1 MPLKNLNNLK
11 SLLRKA
17 SGEKDLARRGVR
29 VAAVIAEA
37 LRQIGE
43 DPVLVGGAAVEFYT
57 DGNYATKDID
67 MIATGGPSLWNVM
80 KELGFKKRGKDFI
93 NEDLEIYIEFPSA
106 TLNPGEKSDQIDVEG
121 IFLKIISLEDLIVDR
136 LAAYKFWKSGIDG
149 LNALFLLELGK
160 SDMQRLRERAGAKE
174 IQDALDWVLKIYE
187 EVFRKKL
194 SKTSASKKLE
204 SWLHKQ

>member
-1 MPLKNLNNLK
+1 MRSKNLNNLK

-17 SGEKDLARRGVR
+17 AGEKDLARRGVKI
-29 VAAVIAEA
+29 AAVIAEA
-37 LRQIGE
+37 LRKIGE

-67 MIATGGPSLWNVM
+67 MIAMGGPLLWKVM
-80 KELGFKKRGKDFI
+80 EELGFKRRGKDFI
-93 NEDLEIYIEFPSA
+93 NEVLEIYIEFPSA

-121 IFLKIISLEDLIVDR
+121 IPLKIISLEDLIVDR
-136 LAAYKFWKSGIDG
+136 LAAYKFWKSSIDG
-149 LNALFLLELGK
+149 LNALLLLELGK
-160 SDMQRLRERAGAKE
+160 ADMQRLRERAGAKE

-194 SKTSASKKLE
+194 SKKEASKKLE
-204 SWLHKQ
+204 TWLQKR

>member
-1 MPLKNLNNLK
+1 MRSKNLNNLK

-17 SGEKDLARRGVR
+17 AGEKDLARRGVKI
-29 VAAVIAEA
+29 AAVIAEA
-37 LRQIGE
+37 LRKIGE

-67 MIATGGPSLWNVM
+67 MIAMGGPLLWKVM
-80 KELGFKKRGKDFI
+80 EELGFKRRGKDFI
-93 NEDLEIYIEFPSA
+93 NELLKIYIEFPSA
-106 TLNPGEKSDQIDVEG
+106 TLNPGEKSDQIDVES
-121 IFLKIISLEDLIVDR
+121 IPLKIISLEDLIVDR

-160 SDMQRLRERAGAKE
+160 ADMQRLRERAGAKE

-194 SKTSASKKLE
+194 SKSEASKKLE
-204 SWLHKQ
+204 AWFQKK